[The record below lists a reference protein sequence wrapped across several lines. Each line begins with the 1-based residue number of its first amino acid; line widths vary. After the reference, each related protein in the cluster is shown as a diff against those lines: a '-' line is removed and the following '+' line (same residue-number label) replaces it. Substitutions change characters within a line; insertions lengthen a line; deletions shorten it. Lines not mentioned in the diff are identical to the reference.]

1 MHMTPARRQG
11 FTLIELLTVI
21 AIIGILAAI
30 LIPTVG
36 KVRETARRT
45 VDASNLRQIGQ
56 ASLIFANDNDQ
67 RLPAST
73 AQFTTTGFQ
82 NSGGSGANAKI
93 VAGGLA
99 IGGGLNDASM
109 WFTGTELPTGLST
122 VLSANRLTLE
132 QSGSPNNFNNR
143 TSLSFTYIT
152 GLTTNDPS
160 TVPIAYTRGLASSGL
175 WGTGSPYGQDGG
187 HIVFIGGNVQFYR
200 NISGANQLIQ
210 GPGRPNEGQQTVDIS
225 LAVPSRTS
233 VRFATATTGD
243 SQTAP

>member
-1 MHMTPARRQG
+1 MHTTPARRQG

-73 AQFTTTGFQ
+73 AQFATTGFQ
-82 NSGGSGANAKI
+82 NSGGSNATGKI

-99 IGGGLNDASM
+99 IGGGLNDANM
-109 WFTGTELPTGLST
+109 WFTGSELPTGLST
-122 VLSANRLTLE
+122 VVSANKLTLE
-132 QSGSPNNFNNR
+132 TNFN
-143 TSLSFTYIT
+143 TSVTSMSFTYIT
-152 GLTTNDPS
+152 GLNTNDPS
-160 TVPIAYTRGLASSGL
+160 TTPVAYTRGLNIQGQWPS
-175 WGTGSPYGQDGG
+175 TGSPPPPYGADGG

-200 NISGANQLIQ
+200 SLTGTNRLIARDGTQTANIA
-210 GPGRPNEGQQTVDIS
+210 E
-225 LAVPSRTS
+225 AVPQTRTQ
-233 VRFATATTGD
+233 FATATGA
-243 SQTAP
+243 SAGPP